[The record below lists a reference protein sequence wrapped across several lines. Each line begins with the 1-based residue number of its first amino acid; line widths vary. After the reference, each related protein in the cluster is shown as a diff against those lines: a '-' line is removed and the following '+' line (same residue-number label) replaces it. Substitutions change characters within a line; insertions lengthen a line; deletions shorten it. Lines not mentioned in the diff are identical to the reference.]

1 MSILALLKRCLL
13 TIISKF
19 IVNEHSG
26 TQMTNF
32 HFISNAEKASSDLTI
47 TKPS

>member
-1 MSILALLKRCLL
+1 MSILALLKRFVL

-32 HFISNAEKASSDLTI
+32 LLILNAEKTSSDLTNH
-47 TKPS
+47 